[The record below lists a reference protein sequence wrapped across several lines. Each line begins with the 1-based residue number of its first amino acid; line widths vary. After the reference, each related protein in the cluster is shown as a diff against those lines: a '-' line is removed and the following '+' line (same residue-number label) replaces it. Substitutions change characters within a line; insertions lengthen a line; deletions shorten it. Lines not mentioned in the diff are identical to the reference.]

1 MDYNDND
8 YEGQNL
14 HLAGEESSK
23 ISVLRPFALPK
34 FDFDDSLH
42 GHLRFDSLVEN
53 EVFLGIPSQEDNHW
67 IEDFSRG
74 GNGIEF
80 SSSAA
85 ESCALPRHINVWS
98 EATSSESV
106 EMLLKAVGQE
116 EMVPGENMIEESD
129 PGDQLGSTTIV
140 ENDLRDAHKVDD
152 VDNGI
157 PSLPPAEVGG
167 SSFSSNQTSGVE
179 NDQTE
184 CTLQVQETKSSS
196 YGVGIDNKNSSVIV
210 ITGNLSLGA
219 KGADNNQ
226 GETCGLVDESLS
238 HQMRED
244 VPVPVKEIDNTESS
258 CRNIDVSSSESGDQ
272 NKVSSINFSSS
283 CTVEGTFNPVEEQD
297 KGFNENDA
305 RLSGISVETDNVEKH
320 GSNVS
325 TSSMQSPKKEH
336 TVDTFISTTI
346 EASSM
351 HVMGA
356 SVSKDDGCNRVPFVV
371 EPTDCSKHTSFTG
384 PEIKQL
390 PQSDIMLHERSSTV
404 LQVEGLGMEDNDAV
418 TSTVN
423 DSNEIKQGPVIQSPD
438 THKTLVGIEAVSAEC
453 NSSLQAPCATSVPT
467 MLHEV
472 IGDLPEKDHDHKTD
486 NGAGDSGKS
495 MGSAV
500 SGEYCEKSVTDARED
515 AKSTAAPQ
523 KDNVKD
529 ADHVH
534 PPLVGESTWTS
545 KEDIVTMPA
554 MQVDAHDSDVNM
566 SAHEK
571 DSEKLPL
578 DSHEMVF
585 DDVENEVGST
595 CSAGGVEV
603 QETTGSKPDCSVG
616 SYPGILSQNAVLYS
630 LSR

>member
-129 PGDQLGSTTIV
+129 PGDQLGSTTRVV
-140 ENDLRDAHKVDD
+140 ENDSRDVHKVDD

-167 SSFSSNQTSGVE
+167 SSFSSNQTSGVG
-179 NDQTE
+179 NDHTE
-184 CTLQVQETKSSS
+184 CTLQFQETKFSS
-196 YGVGIDNKNSSVIV
+196 YGVGIDNKNSSVTVTPGIS
-210 ITGNLSLGA
+210 ILGV
-219 KGADNNQ
+219 KVADNNQ

-238 HQMRED
+238 HQMQED
-244 VPVPVKEIDNTESS
+244 LPVPVKEIDNTESS
-258 CRNIDVSSSESGDQ
+258 CKNIDVCSSESVVQ
-272 NKVSSINFSSS
+272 TKISSIDFSSN
-283 CTVEGTFNPVEEQD
+283 CTVEGTSNPVEEQD

-305 RLSGISVETDNVEKH
+305 RLNGISFETDNVEKH
-320 GSNVS
+320 CSNES
-325 TSSMQSPKKEH
+325 TSSMQSPKEEH
-336 TVDTFISTTI
+336 PVDTFISTTI

-351 HVMGA
+351 HGMGA

-371 EPTDCSKHTSFTG
+371 EPTDCSEHTSFTG
-384 PEIKQL
+384 PDIKQL

-404 LQVEGLGMEDNDAV
+404 LQVEGLGMEDSDAV
-418 TSTVN
+418 TPTVD

-438 THKTLVGIEAVSAEC
+438 RLETLVGIEAVSAES
-453 NSSLQAPCATSVPT
+453 NSSHQAPCATSVPT

-472 IGDLPEKDHDHKTD
+472 ISDFPEKDHDHKTD
-486 NGAGDSGKS
+486 DGADDSGKL
-495 MGSAV
+495 MGSTV
-500 SGEYCEKSVTDARED
+500 SGECCEKSVTDSMED
-515 AKSTAAPQ
+515 TRTTAAPQ

-534 PPLVGESTWTS
+534 PPLVGERIWTS
-545 KEDIVTMPA
+545 KEDTVTMPA
-554 MQVDAHDSDVNM
+554 MQVDAHENDVNM

-585 DDVENEVGST
+585 DAVENEVGST

-603 QETTGSKPDCSVG
+603 QETTGSKPDCSAG
-616 SYPGILSQNAVLYS
+616 SYPGILS
-630 LSR
+630 